1 MHPRFLQSRPAIPV
15 PEPAAFEGDP
25 VHGKR
30 ESAELARR
38 GDVRP
43 HAHAGGFEALGELD
57 HRGIPLHRFV
67 EQALQ
72 LLARGLLARP
82 EGHVDFFVAELA
94 LFRPGFAQ
102 AGRKPEA
109 MILFQLLRGFDG
121 AARFPLPQP
130 DASVQAYATREE
142 VDVVMLGVLMP
153 HGHPRRVL
161 GIEPHVPQELARHR
175 IPARGFESLA
185 GRQRQRAVPNGFA
198 DVGTESSN
206 GGELARE
213 SARVAPG
220 QVPTDELGFFRVRGF
235 AACVEDVVERA
246 AKAAAAANLGFHP
259 AVPRGRG

>member
-15 PEPAAFEGDP
+15 TEPAALEGDA

-43 HAHAGGFEALGELD
+43 HAHAGSLEALGELD

-72 LLARGLLARP
+72 LLARGLLARSD
-82 EGHVDFFVAELA
+82 GHVDFFVAELA
-94 LFRPGFAQ
+94 LFRSGVAQ
-102 AGRKPEA
+102 AGRELEA
-109 MILFQLLRGFDG
+109 MILFQPLRRLNG

-142 VDVVMLGVLMP
+142 VDVVMLVVLMP

-161 GIEPHVPQELARHR
+161 GVEAHVSQELARHR
-175 IPARGFESLA
+175 IPARGFEPLA
-185 GRQRQRAVPNGFA
+185 GR
-198 DVGTESSN
+198 
-206 GGELARE
+206 
-213 SARVAPG
+213 
-220 QVPTDELGFFRVRGF
+220 
-235 AACVEDVVERA
+235 
-246 AKAAAAANLGFHP
+246 
-259 AVPRGRG
+259 